1 MIWNRYRYQLFID
14 DLPNSTIENGEPNFK
29 EGIYVGQHQKDGSY
43 LLYNH
48 LAFNIKTHHV

>member
-14 DLPNSTIENGEPNFK
+14 DLPNATMENGEANYK
-29 EGIYVGQHQKDGSY
+29 EGIYVGLHQRDGSY

-48 LAFNIKTHHV
+48 LALEVKTHHV